1 MDGSNALF
9 RLTYNG
15 RRIISAIRTH
25 GPQSRADLAR
35 RLDIKPS
42 TVTRLTGPMVGEGL
56 LAEAPDPKREGQ
68 KGYPARLLSIHPEGV
83 FTAGVYIDPDR
94 IMTCVSDLA
103 GNAIEVEEAPVPDR
117 SFVRLMTEAGAS
129 VTRII
134 DRAGI
139 DRSRIAGCG
148 VSYPGQ
154 YSADPT
160 QVMQIRQFKDWPRVN
175 VERDLTPY
183 FGMPVRHMNDAKAAC
198 MAELYHGACRS
209 LSNFCHIW
217 LSYGIGGAAVVD
229 QRPYLGRNNLAA
241 EWGGLFPKSQ
251 PRPSGQDL
259 LDVLSG
265 EGIVLDRLS
274 DLDDSHLALPV
285 VQQWRSRAAEQL
297 RWLCLV
303 IARTFAPDAIV
314 VGGTLHPRL
323 IEDMLDM
330 IRNADRLGEDY
341 FVSAPRILRAE
352 QDRLPQIG
360 AAALPI
366 HEIFNPATF
375 SGAASKS
382 R

>member
-9 RLTYNG
+9 RPTYNG

-35 RLDIKPS
+35 RLGVTPS
-42 TVTRLTGPMVGEGL
+42 TVTRLTGPMLDEGL
-56 LAEAPDPKREGQ
+56 LAEAPDPGREGQ
-68 KGYPARLLSIHPEGV
+68 KGYPARLLSIDPGGM
-83 FTAGVYIDPDR
+83 FSAGVYIDPDR
-94 IMTCVSDLA
+94 IMTCVSDLSGRPLA
-103 GNAIEVEEAPVPDR
+103 VEEVAVPDR
-117 SFVRLMTEAGAS
+117 SFESMMSEAGAS
-129 VTRII
+129 VNRLLE
-134 DRAGI
+134 RSGI
-139 DRSRIAGCG
+139 DRRRIAGCG

-160 QVMQIRQFKDWPRVN
+160 RVMPIRQFRDWPRIN

-183 FGMPVRHMNDAKAAC
+183 FGMSVRHMNDAKAAC
-198 MAELYHGACRS
+198 MAELYHGACRD

-241 EWGGLFPKSQ
+241 EWGGLFPKSR

-259 LDVLSG
+259 LDTLAG
-265 EGIVLDRLS
+265 EGIEIERLN

-285 VQQWRSRAAEQL
+285 VTLWRERAAEQL

-314 VGGTLHPRL
+314 VGGTLHPSL
-323 IEDMLDM
+323 IEAMLDE
-330 IRNADRLGEDY
+330 IRGADRLGEDF
-341 FVSAPRILRAE
+341 FVAPPKILRAE
-352 QDRLPQIG
+352 RDSLPQLG

-375 SGAASKS
+375 TGAASKH

>member
-1 MDGSNALF
+1 
-9 RLTYNG
+9 
-15 RRIISAIRTH
+15 
-25 GPQSRADLAR
+25 
-35 RLDIKPS
+35 
-42 TVTRLTGPMVGEGL
+42 
-56 LAEAPDPKREGQ
+56 
-68 KGYPARLLSIHPEGV
+68 
-83 FTAGVYIDPDR
+83 
-94 IMTCVSDLA
+94 MTCVSDLA
-103 GNAIEVEEAPVPDR
+103 GNALEVEEAPVPDR

-129 VTRII
+129 VDRLIR
-134 DRAGI
+134 RAGI
-139 DRSRIAGCG
+139 DRKRIAGCG

-160 QVMQIRQFKDWPRVN
+160 RVLRIRQFRDWPRVN

-209 LSNFCHIW
+209 VSNFCHVW

-241 EWGGLFPKSQ
+241 EWGGLFPKSR

-259 LDVLSG
+259 LDVLAA
-265 EGIVLDRLS
+265 EGVVLDRLS
-274 DLDDSHLALPV
+274 DLGEDHLALPV
-285 VQQWRSRAAEQL
+285 VRAWRERATEQL
-297 RWLCLV
+297 QWLCLV

-323 IEDMLDM
+323 IGEMLDD
-330 IRNADRLGEDY
+330 IRAAERLGEDY
-341 FVSAPRILRAE
+341 FPAPPRILRAE
-352 QDRLPQIG
+352 QDALPQLG

-375 SGAASKS
+375 AGAAAKQ

>member
-1 MDGSNALF
+1 MDGSHALF

-42 TVTRLTGPMVGEGL
+42 TVTRLTGPMVGEGFL
-56 LAEAPDPKREGQ
+56 TEAPDPRREGR

-94 IMTCVSDLA
+94 IMTCLSDLA
-103 GNAIEVEEAPVPDR
+103 GNAIQVEQAPVPDR
-117 SFVRLMTEAGAS
+117 SFVRLMTEASAS
-129 VTRII
+129 VNRLI

-139 DRSRIAGCG
+139 DRGRIAGCG

-160 QVMQIRQFKDWPRVN
+160 RVMQIRQFRDWPRVN

-209 LSNFCHIW
+209 LSSFCHIW

-259 LDVLSG
+259 LDALAA

-274 DLDDSHLALPV
+274 DIDDSHLALPV
-285 VQQWRSRAAEQL
+285 VRAWRERAAEQL
-297 RWLCLV
+297 QWLCLV
-303 IARTFAPDAIV
+303 IARTYAPDAIV

-323 IEDMLDM
+323 IEDMLATV
-330 IRNADRLGEDY
+330 RSADRLGEDY
-341 FVSAPRILRAE
+341 FVAPPRILRAE
-352 QDRLPQIG
+352 QDTLPQLG

-375 SGAASKS
+375 AGAASKT

>member
-1 MDGSNALF
+1 M
-9 RLTYNG
+9 R
-15 RRIISAIRTH
+15 
-25 GPQSRADLAR
+25 SRSR
-35 RLDIKPS
+35 KPGFP
-42 TVTRLTGPMVGEGL
+42 TG
-56 LAEAPDPKREGQ
+56 
-68 KGYPARLLSIHPEGV
+68 
-83 FTAGVYIDPDR
+83 
-94 IMTCVSDLA
+94 
-103 GNAIEVEEAPVPDR
+103 

-129 VTRII
+129 VNRLV

-160 QVMQIRQFKDWPRVN
+160 QVIRIRQFRDWPRVN

-209 LSNFCHIW
+209 LNNFCHIW

-229 QRPYLGRNNLAA
+229 QKPYLGRNNLAA
-241 EWGGLFPKSQ
+241 EWGGLFPKSR

-259 LDVLSG
+259 LDVLAG

-274 DLDDSHLALPV
+274 DLDESHLSLPV
-285 VQQWRSRAAEQL
+285 VAAWRERATEQL
-297 RWLCLV
+297 QWLCLV

-323 IEDMLDM
+323 IGEMLET
-330 IRNADRLGEDY
+330 IPGGREAGRRLLRL
-341 FVSAPRILRAE
+341 SAPDPAGRAGYPAAT
-352 QDRLPQIG
+352 RRRG
-360 AAALPI
+360 AADTRDLQPVHLLGRGKQAAVIAARRARP
-366 HEIFNPATF
+366 PAF
-375 SGAASKS
+375 